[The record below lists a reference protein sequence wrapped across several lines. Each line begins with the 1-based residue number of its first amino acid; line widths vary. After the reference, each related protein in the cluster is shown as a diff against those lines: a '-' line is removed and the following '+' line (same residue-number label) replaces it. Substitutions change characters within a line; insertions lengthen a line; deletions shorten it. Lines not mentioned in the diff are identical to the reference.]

1 MADFVIEGGFDD
13 RGILEGFK
21 RLVDE
26 GTKAGRKI
34 GAGFDDE
41 LNRFG
46 KRSIASLQQELSR
59 LQSRQLRVNV
69 DSTAFTKTSEKIKE
83 VQKLIDQANNKK
95 LTLQFDP
102 GSINGLTARLQ
113 RLQARTLELNVD
125 TKEFQDAQ
133 LQVDALQQK
142 IQRISRVPVAAGS
155 LEALNRELQD
165 LQARQVRLKVDS
177 RAFSVVGAQIQQV
190 QGQIDNV
197 NNRRLLINADP
208 RSLVAMQVRLQ
219 DLNQQLQRVAVGSSA
234 FKNLQREA
242 KGVEQ
247 AIARASG
254 ASRQLGG
261 IGSSITSQIAAFASI
276 AGAITLFRGVI
287 DQAVRL
293 ETITRKLSN
302 TLGPQ
307 GAAGA
312 LAFTKELSDRLG
324 LSYTTL
330 ANTFG
335 SFTAAATSAN
345 VPMQV
350 QRDLFAAV
358 AKSAQAF
365 GLSNEELGGTLTA
378 LRQIASKGV
387 VSMEELRQQLG
398 ERLPIAFGAAANGLG
413 VTQQE
418 LIKLVES
425 GRLTAAEFFPAL
437 TKGLNELTAGAVGAT
452 TAAQNFQILSNAWEE
467 LQASF
472 GTSLLPEVI
481 KQVKNLTGVLNGIGV
496 AQEASL
502 IGLGTRFGLLG
513 NLLGDVSVQGAQAVG
528 ALKALQSQF
537 GLTDQ
542 ESRNLFA
549 AAAKEVGVVKDRFGQ
564 LRLTTEQYQK
574 VLERLPDLARQF
586 RNANPDA
593 LAKLRAEA
601 AAGQELAK
609 QIERAAAAEKARAE
623 VIAQINELRRQEPVR
638 RLDDQITVGR
648 SLLNFAQ
655 ASVGLEQERFNTAR
669 ARNQYEIDNAKALGL
684 TQDQIAARERANDE
698 LKRQSLIKQYKSL
711 LQTQAIES
719 VMLQLSQ
726 RRAQVEAQIAVN
738 KAQQAA
744 VEAQI
749 ALAKAKTPE
758 DAAKAA
764 EAARLAQINVG
775 LAQQQLRILQATAPL
790 EAAAAQAAAETA
802 RQQLRT
808 QGASLGIEQTLLKIA
823 PAQTINNEAFNKG
836 VALLNKLNGE
846 AGKLLTPIESTGQT
860 IVKAFKD
867 ANGVIN
873 IVSRTADK
881 AGTSVKE
888 LGENVGL
895 AEDFTDDIKKANL
908 ADSIGAASLRASAF
922 AEQMYLAANSAR
934 SLKDDLTRAAGLSP
948 SRFTGG
954 PVDAGTRYR
963 INDGPGG
970 RSLGQESFLS
980 RAGDLSLINR
990 PFSSLWTAPSAG
1002 IVLPAVLT
1010 DQLKQR
1016 GAFDTG
1022 RRGGKRIAA
1031 AVAAG
1036 ARPGG
1041 QSTTD
1046 RLEVA
1051 VTNLAAQ
1058 VQALNRKSWT
1068 VQQRVTNSPGTTQVR
1083 LLSSML

>member
-13 RGILEGFK
+13 RAILEGFK

-26 GTKAGRKI
+26 GTKAGRRI

-83 VQKLIDQANNKK
+83 VQKLIDIA
-95 LTLQFDP
+95 
-102 GSINGLTARLQ
+102 
-113 RLQARTLELNVD
+113 
-125 TKEFQDAQ
+125 
-133 LQVDALQQK
+133 
-142 IQRISRVPVAAGS
+142 SRK
-155 LEALNRELQD
+155 Q
-165 LQARQVRLKVDS
+165 
-177 RAFSVVGAQIQQV
+177 
-190 QGQIDNV
+190 
-197 NNRRLLINADP
+197 LLINADP
-208 RSLVAMQVRLQ
+208 RSLVAMQARLQ

-330 ANTFG
+330 AGTFG
-335 SFTAAATSAN
+335 GFTAAATAAN
-345 VPMQV
+345 VPIQV
-350 QRDLFAAV
+350 QKDLFAAV
-358 AKSAQAF
+358 AKSAQSL
-365 GLSNEELGGTLTA
+365 GLSNDELQGSLLA
-378 LRQIASKGV
+378 LQQIASKGT

-437 TKGLNELTAGAVGAT
+437 TKGLNELTAGAGGAA

-496 AQEASL
+496 AQEANL

-638 RLDDQITVGR
+638 RLDDQITAGR

-698 LKRQSLIKQYKSL
+698 LKRQSLIEQYKSL

-775 LAQQQLRILQATAPL
+775 LAQQQLQILQATAPL

-836 VALLNKLNGE
+836 VALLNKINGE
-846 AGKLLTPIESTGQT
+846 AGNLLTPLNAAEQAAGT
-860 IVKAFKD
+860 IVRGFND
-867 ANGVIN
+867 ASGGITLLQDGAKNLGESVEDAKSSAEALGN
-873 IVSRTADK
+873 IKLSSTTAD
-881 AGTSVKE
+881 
-888 LGENVGL
+888 
-895 AEDFTDDIKKANL
+895 
-908 ADSIGAASLRASAF
+908 AAR
-922 AEQMYLAANSAR
+922 SAR
-934 SLKDDLTRAAGLSP
+934 SFAGAMSDSAASADRLLRSLRSAAGLSP